1 MGVLPNCAAS
11 GTRSLSKHQALGGTQ
26 TSVPPD
32 SKCKKHTCAKNT
44 VTRQASHLCAAPS
57 RRMAPHGAAPQA
69 LDTGAA
75 ETDDL
80 APALQSPPGGRRSRT
95 SVDLGAEARA
105 LLSERFGGFL
115 AAQAGVTVG
124 LVRRAAA
131 RAPRRLRFAG
141 GKRCVWLV
149 AGLPRGPRRTPAA
162 QATGF
167 DAPRPQ
173 WAVPGGLVWQ
183 HLLRLR

>member
-11 GTRSLSKHQALGGTQ
+11 GTRSLSKHQAFGGTQ
-26 TSVPPD
+26 S
-32 SKCKKHTCAKNT
+32 AKSTRSGAINT
-44 VTRQASHLCAAPS
+44 VYKYRHASPSHLCAAPS

-131 RAPRRLRFAG
+131 RAPRRVRFAG

-167 DAPRPQ
+167 VAPGPQ
-173 WAVPGGLVWQ
+173 WAAPGGLVWQ